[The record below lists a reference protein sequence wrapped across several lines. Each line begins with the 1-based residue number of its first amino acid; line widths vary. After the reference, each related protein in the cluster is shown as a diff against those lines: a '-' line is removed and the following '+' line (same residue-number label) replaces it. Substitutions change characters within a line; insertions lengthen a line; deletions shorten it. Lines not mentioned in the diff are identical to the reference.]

1 VGNIWEQPLAGG
13 PPRRLTTFDQG
24 ALETFAYSGDGQWL
38 AMTRA
43 TRISDVAVIRDP
55 E

>member
-1 VGNIWEQPLAGG
+1 MTN
-13 PPRRLTTFDQG
+13 FDQG
-24 ALETFAYSGDGQWL
+24 VLDTFAYSLDGQRL

-55 E
+55 Q